1 MRRWIESIKKRRL
14 GKLDILCVLVLIA
27 GLMYMN
33 TQMYRV
39 DGLFQKDFQM
49 VNGYIAKQDT
59 QGNTYI
65 VDKEH
70 TRIFKLDSHKKVD
83 FAINGNSR
91 ETDTISYVGDL
102 AVSDTGDIFVEEN
115 HWGGLYVDREAIL
128 VYDNKGRY
136 KATCYDMP
144 YNDEYVDKRKIFG
157 MNISGGQ
164 LYYVILQ
171 KDAIALYTMDTI
183 SYEHTLIETIDY
195 ENAYNAVYD
204 VCIMPEVDSIYVLD
218 KRNRVVLLQ
227 NGRVQEQTDGAQ
239 QQADDAQLQADG
251 AQQQTGG
258 VQVCYDSAE
267 DTSMAGQAAFY
278 NMAVDASQT
287 IYLTDIKGNNIFR
300 LDNQTQRLVPVLSG
314 DTALTVNA
322 SVDSGGN
329 PVLSAIYGGRYC
341 EIDSSG
347 KIFEADTFVRGTKL
361 LTKTVV
367 IYLFM
372 ALSVIAGAWLA
383 LRLIFLLVGL
393 SLSQVTRNGILIS
406 GVVVVVTG
414 IIVAQLMNSFEQ
426 VYSEE
431 IFEKL
436 SISAHSVS
444 SQLDGGELNAVSRP
458 EDFMGSEYNKLL
470 DILEQILNRDFEFN
484 QNIYCNILKYEDG
497 QGYSVAYLDQSTG
510 TYYPLDAIETEE
522 VRQVY
527 ETGEDLKNGGKADVA
542 GSFAYVKV
550 PVFDASGNVTAVVA
564 VGSDTS
570 IIASQLAQM
579 QSRVL
584 ITLVTI
590 ILVMLFLFGEILGF
604 FDLRS
609 KYKTAVTKDSNAVP
623 LHMVRLIIFVTFLAF
638 NMATSFLPVYAANL
652 VSESIGIPKELAASL
667 PVTLN
672 LAFMGIMSLFCA
684 PLMARFKFKTIAV
697 VSACICL
704 GGDLTIFLTSSY
716 YTLILG
722 LILNGIG
729 VGLITNCINMFI
741 ASSKDMELKRDG
753 FSIFNSGSIS
763 GINIGSM
770 LGASLAGILDQQKV
784 FAVSSCAWIL
794 VGILFILFGK
804 YISQASRQV
813 DAVTNKD
820 KTAKMG
826 FGRFIASPQVWGY
839 MLFIQIPYIMLN
851 SFIYYYVPLYGADQG
866 FSENTTC
873 LLLMVNSLCSVFFGV
888 ALTNF
893 FTKRFREKT
902 IYISTVMSLAA
913 LLLFAASPTV
923 SVLIV
928 TLLIMGISSSF
939 GVSTKSVYFT
949 ELPKVVRYGAEESM
963 GVYNLADNAGESVG
977 PMIFGSLMSSGN
989 LLAAMGKFVSVIF
1002 AAGAVYAVG
1011 SLRKGKGKR

>member
-1 MRRWIESIKKRRL
+1 MKKWIQYVKKRKL
-14 GKLDILCVLVLIA
+14 GKIDILCALVVIA
-27 GLMYMN
+27 GLLYLSMN
-33 TQMYRV
+33 MYRV
-39 DGLFQKDFQM
+39 DGLFQKDFM
-49 VNGYIAKQDT
+49 LVNGYIAKRDA
-59 QGNTYI
+59 QGNSYI

-70 TRIFKLDSHKKVD
+70 TRIFKLDSNKKVD
-83 FAINGNSR
+83 FAINGNTK
-91 ETDTISYVGDL
+91 EADTISYVGDL

-128 VYDNKGRY
+128 VYDSEGRY
-136 KATCYDMP
+136 KATCYDIP
-144 YNDEYVDKRKIFG
+144 YDTEYVDKRKIFG
-157 MNISGGQ
+157 MNVYGGQ

-171 KDAIALYTMDTI
+171 KDAIALYTMDI
-183 SYEHTLIETIDY
+183 ESYEHTLVKTMDY

-204 VCIMPEVDSIYVLD
+204 VCILPESDALYVLD
-218 KRNRVVLLQ
+218 KRNRVVLIQ
-227 NGRVQEQTDGAQ
+227 NGEP
-239 QQADDAQLQADG
+239 
-251 AQQQTGG
+251 
-258 VQVCYDSAE
+258 QVCYDSAE
-267 DTSMAGQAAFY
+267 DASVAGQAAFY
-278 NMAVDASQT
+278 SLAVDASQT
-287 IYLTDIKGNNIFR
+287 IYLTDIKGNHIFR
-300 LDNQTQRLVPVLSG
+300 LDDKSGSLVPVLSG
-314 DTALTVNA
+314 DTALTVNV
-322 SVDSGGN
+322 SDDGGGN
-329 PVLSAIYGGRYC
+329 PVLSAIYGGRLC
-341 EIDSSG
+341 EIDSDGNVYES
-347 KIFEADTFVRGTKL
+347 DTFARGTQL
-361 LTKTVV
+361 LTRTVI
-367 IYLFM
+367 IYLAL
-372 ALSVIAGAWLA
+372 ALSVLAGLWLL
-383 LRLIFLLVGL
+383 LRLVFLLMGL
-393 SLSQVTRNGILIS
+393 QLSQVTRNGILVS

-431 IFEKL
+431 LFEKL
-436 SISAHSVS
+436 FISAHSVS

-458 EDFMGSEYNKLL
+458 EDFMSSEYDQLL
-470 DILEQILNRDFEFN
+470 DVLEQILNRDYEFN

-497 QGYSVAYLDQSTG
+497 QGFSVAYLDQSTG
-510 TYYPLDAIETEE
+510 TYYPLDDIETEE

-527 ETGEDLKNGGKADVA
+527 ETGDDLKNGGKADVA

-609 KYKTAVTKDSNAVP
+609 KYKTAITQNSSAVP

-652 VSESIGIPKELAASL
+652 VSESIGIPRELAASL

-741 ASSKDMELKRDG
+741 ASSKDMDLKRDG

-784 FAVSSCAWIL
+784 FAVSSCAWIA
-794 VGILFILFGK
+794 VAVLFMLFGK
-804 YISQASRQV
+804 YISQASQQV
-813 DAVTNKD
+813 DRSVNAE
-820 KTAKMG
+820 KTTKMG
-826 FGRFIASPQVWGY
+826 FGRFVASPQVWGY

-893 FTKRFREKT
+893 FTKKFREKT

-923 SVLIV
+923 GVLIV

-939 GVSTKSVYFT
+939 GVSAKSVYFT
-949 ELPKVVRYGAEESM
+949 ELPQVVRYGEEEAM
-963 GVYNLADNAGESVG
+963 GVYNLSDNAGESVG

-989 LLAAMGKFVSVIF
+989 LLVAMGKFVSVIF
-1002 AAGAVYAVG
+1002 AAGAIYAVG
-1011 SLRKGKGKR
+1011 SLRKVKRKSI